1 MTGGKVEVSWQDHVS
16 RDYLRRGFSVV
27 IDRQS
32 VSVSIV
38 RAICDLS
45 RKINCSTLVTDEQNT
60 LSLCPAEAPANL
72 VTVRITC
79 FSLW

>member
-38 RAICDLS
+38 RARCDLS
-45 RKINCSTLVTDEQNT
+45 RKINYATLVTDEQNA
-60 LSLCPAEAPANL
+60 LSLCSSEGRSNL
-72 VTVRITC
+72 VVVRIR
-79 FSLW
+79 